1 LKKQKKNNKVFK
13 NMSIPSFL
21 DSKIKKM
28 DWLDISLVKWS
39 CVAFGVLLVI
49 LFPDLLEINAWL
61 VVAVVVILA
70 LRPFYRVYLKKD

>member
-1 LKKQKKNNKVFK
+1 
-13 NMSIPSFL
+13 MSISSFL

-28 DWLDISLVKWS
+28 DWLDIGLVKWS
-39 CVAFGVLLVI
+39 CIAFGVLLVI
-49 LFPDLLEINAWL
+49 LFPGLLEINAWL

>member
-1 LKKQKKNNKVFK
+1 MN
-13 NMSIPSFL
+13 IPSFL